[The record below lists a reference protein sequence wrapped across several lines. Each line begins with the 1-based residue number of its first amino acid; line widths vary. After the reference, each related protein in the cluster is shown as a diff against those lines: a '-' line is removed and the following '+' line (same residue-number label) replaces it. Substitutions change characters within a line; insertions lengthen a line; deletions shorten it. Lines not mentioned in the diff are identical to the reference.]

1 MFDGK
6 IRVPIKGLTAVT
18 PELNAILGHEL
29 THAFLASLPTDCPGW
44 FNEGLAQLQEN
55 RSAASAKKA
64 LAVLRETGR
73 LIQLQDLQGSFAG
86 FSADRA
92 EIAYTESL
100 SAVEFLVA
108 RFGRASMR
116 NILDLMAQNLNFE
129 NSFRR
134 VLNQSVAEFETAW
147 QQALLQ

>member
-1 MFDGK
+1 
-6 IRVPIKGLTAVT
+6 V
-18 PELNAILGHEL
+18 
-29 THAFLASLPTDCPGW
+29 
-44 FNEGLAQLQEN
+44 
-55 RSAASAKKA
+55 
-64 LAVLRETGR
+64 
-73 LIQLQDLQGSFAG
+73 G

-116 NILDLMAQNLNFE
+116 SILDLMAQNLNFE

-134 VLNQSVAEFETAW
+134 VLNQSVAEFEAAW
-147 QQALLQ
+147 HQALSQ